1 MSSFTLHQPPIPW
14 LIFLCVTKTQYLT
27 QQGMISVMPVA
38 GTLLCKQVPFQ
49 ELGAFPP
56 REPGSKFSSGV
67 VFTAPKRSPCS
78 RSPSSDE

>member
-1 MSSFTLHQPPIPW
+1 MGNFFW
-14 LIFLCVTKTQYLT
+14 VTKTQYLI
-27 QQGMISVMPVA
+27 QQGMISVMPVT
-38 GTLLCKQVPFQ
+38 GTLLCEQEVFQ

-56 REPGSKFSSGV
+56 QEPGSKFSSGV